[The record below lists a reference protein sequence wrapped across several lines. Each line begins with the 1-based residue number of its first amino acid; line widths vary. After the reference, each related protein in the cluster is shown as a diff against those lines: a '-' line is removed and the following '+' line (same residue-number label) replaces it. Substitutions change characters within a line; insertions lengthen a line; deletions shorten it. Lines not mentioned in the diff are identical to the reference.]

1 MGDGEGQGSLTCCSP
16 WGCKELDMTE
26 QQYNLNK
33 EVKNPYSENCEPLIK
48 EIEDAKNWIDSP
60 CSWIGK
66 IDIVKMSMLL
76 KASSLKE
83 PLDKGERRE

>member
-1 MGDGEGQGSLTCCSP
+1 
-16 WGCKELDMTE
+16 MTE

-83 PLDKGERRE
+83 PLDKGERREWKSWFETQHPKH